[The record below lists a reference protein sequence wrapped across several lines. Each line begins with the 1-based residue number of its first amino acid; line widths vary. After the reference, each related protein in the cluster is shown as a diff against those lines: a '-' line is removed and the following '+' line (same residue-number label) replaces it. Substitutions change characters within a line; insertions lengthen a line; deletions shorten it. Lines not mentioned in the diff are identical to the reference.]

1 LDKPFAAYN
10 GDAPYLFVC
19 YAHDDKAL
27 VYPELVRLKDAG
39 FNVWYDEGI
48 SPGSEWSDSIASHI
62 EGCAVFLYFVT
73 PRAIASEH
81 CRREVNFAV
90 EQPCGTLAIHLER
103 TDLPSGLKLSLSN
116 RQAILKYDESLS
128 AYEDK
133 LVQAIGSI
141 TGTPSD
147 AAAPRRATT
156 ADPDATTAANRPTI
170 AVLPFSNLSNDP
182 DQEYFSDGISEDI
195 LDRLGRN
202 RSLTVRA
209 RQSSFFFKGL
219 NTEPREIAD
228 RLNVSYLVNGSVR
241 SQGNRIRVTARL
253 TDIVANADVWSEHYD
268 REMTDVFAVQDEI
281 TESVVK
287 ALGVHFSVI
296 ERRPVNV
303 DAYRAYLLG
312 RYHQTHWNMMPAM
325 ESFEQAIEL
334 DSTYADA
341 YAALAWN
348 YYTQKYLPAA
358 DVERLDEKER
368 GAIGKALEHDAHQP
382 TALALAAYSLPTTMS
397 QEAIDAFDRL
407 IGLAPNSPEASR
419 FYGLLLQRIGRFE
432 ESRVMMDKAVV
443 LDPLAPN
450 LILTR
455 GDCRAA
461 AGHIEA
467 AKDDFRQCELL
478 GLPMPKFNAEIALL
492 EQDLESL
499 KTQCARPPS
508 DWELNQ
514 FGVVY
519 AAYLAF
525 LEGDRER
532 VAQLEAQLEKFPY
545 VPHHVIA
552 LLKGENELAADRLES
567 SIKRGEPEAL
577 LRILGTT
584 LYRMINPNFFNG
596 DRYQAILRKLHLDE
610 ESLAKLSVP
619 TLPL

>member
-10 GDAPYLFVC
+10 GDAPYLFIC

-62 EGCAVFLYFVT
+62 EGCAAFLYFVT

-103 TDLPSGLKLSLSN
+103 TDLPSGLKLTLSN
-116 RQAILKYDESLS
+116 RQAILRYDESLS

-147 AAAPRRATT
+147 SAAPRQRAAT
-156 ADPDATTAANRPTI
+156 ADPDATAAANRPTI

-182 DQEYFSDGISEDI
+182 DQEYFSDGVSEDI

-219 NTEPREIAD
+219 STEPREIAD

-241 SQGNRIRVTARL
+241 TQGNRIRVTARL

-287 ALGVHFSVI
+287 ALGVHFSVF

-312 RYHQTHWNMMPAM
+312 RYHQTHMNVKPAM
-325 ESFEQAIEL
+325 ESFERAIEL

-348 YYTQKYLPAA
+348 YATQKYLPAA

-368 GAIGKALEHDAHQP
+368 GAIGKALEYDVHQP
-382 TALALAAYSLPTTMS
+382 IALALAAYSLPTTMS

-407 IGLAPNSPEASR
+407 IGLAPNSPEAHNL
-419 FYGLLLQRIGRFE
+419 YGLFLRRIGRFE
-432 ESRVMMDKAVV
+432 ESLVMMDKAVV

-450 LILTR
+450 LIIPR
-455 GDCRAA
+455 GEFRAY

-467 AKDDFRQCELL
+467 AKDDVRLCESL
-478 GLPMPKFNAEIALL
+478 GVPAPTLGAVIALL

-499 KTQCARPPS
+499 KMQCARPQS
-508 DWELNQ
+508 DWRNQ
-514 FGVVY
+514 FGVVC

-525 LEGDRER
+525 LEGDHER
-532 VAQLEAQLEKFPY
+532 VAQLEAQNEKIPY
-545 VPHHVIA
+545 FHHHMFA
-552 LLKGENELAADRLES
+552 MFKG
-567 SIKRGEPEAL
+567 
-577 LRILGTT
+577 
-584 LYRMINPNFFNG
+584 
-596 DRYQAILRKLHLDE
+596 
-610 ESLAKLSVP
+610 
-619 TLPL
+619 